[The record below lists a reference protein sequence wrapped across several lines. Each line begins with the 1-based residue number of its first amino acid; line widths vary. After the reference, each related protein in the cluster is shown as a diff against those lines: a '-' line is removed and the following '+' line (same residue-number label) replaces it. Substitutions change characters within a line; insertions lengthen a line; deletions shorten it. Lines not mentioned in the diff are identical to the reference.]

1 MIAVVQRLA
10 SLRRFTAPGIAA
22 CRFAIRSGAVV
33 LTIAGLALA
42 VASSMGGCTAR
53 SLLEVD
59 VTSSDTDFQSV
70 KLRLSAGGT
79 SQDFAGATFTASVPF
94 KAGLYADAS
103 GSVTVVANVLDGSGH
118 CIGAGAATLTGC
130 RQGLGIERDHA
141 DGGAH
146 HQLRERD
153 GRDRRH
159 QRRRR
164 GRRRPARAAAATS
177 GSGGNGSGSGG
188 NGSGGSGNGSG
199 GSSGGT
205 GGMNGGAGGS
215 TNGGTNLV
223 MNGDFSNGSNGWGL
237 PAMMG
242 QVSQMVTAG
251 QFCVMVQQL
260 SSATIGYPSG
270 GVPPFQIDGGKTYTF
285 SYQASSTGNLVD
297 RVQGRPDPDTVRRH
311 RLRLHERVGQRFAAD
326 DHAHFHAR
334 VDGQHDGHCIQR
346 HGRTGHVLHRQ
357 RIDHGELTAA
367 ALGASKRA
375 AITRASGA

>member
-10 SLRRFTAPGIAA
+10 SALA
-22 CRFAIRSGAVV
+22 
-33 LTIAGLALA
+33 IAGLALA

-79 SQDFAGATFTASVPF
+79 SQDFTGATFTASVPF
-94 KAGLYADAS
+94 KAGLYTDAS
-103 GSVTVVANVLDGSGH
+103 GSVTVLANVLDGSGQ
-118 CIGAGAATLTGC
+118 CIGAGAATLTVAKGSASGATTLMVAHTTNC
-130 RQGLGIERDHA
+130 ASAAGTGGISGGGT
-141 DGGAH
+141 GGAGGAGGS
-146 HQLRERD
+146 QN
-153 GRDRRH
+153 
-159 QRRRR
+159 
-164 GRRRPARAAAATS
+164 
-177 GSGGNGSGSGG
+177 GSGGSGSGSGG
-188 NGSGGSGNGSG
+188 SGGSGSGGSGNGSG

-242 QVSQMVTAG
+242 QVTQMVTAG

-270 GVPPFQIDGGKTYTF
+270 GVAPFQIDAGKSYTF
-285 SYQASSTGNLVD
+285 SYQATSTGNLVI
-297 RVQGRPDPDTVRRH
+297 
-311 RLRLHERVGQRFAAD
+311 ESKVGQTQMPYDATGSDFTGESVNGSLQTITHTFTRGSTDSMMGVAFNISGGPGT
-326 DHAHFHAR
+326 F
-334 VDGQHDGHCIQR
+334 CIDN
-346 HGRTGHVLHRQ
+346 VS
-357 RIDHGELTAA
+357 ITAN
-367 ALGASKRA
+367 
-375 AITRASGA
+375 